1 MKIIY
6 SLCLP
11 FVLWVGS
18 ALSLEEAA
26 VCFLCRC
33 AARTLGRRGASLPT
47 QRRFILPSEH
57 LRLLRLTA
65 QGCRRPG
72 TKDSPNGTTMPQ
84 LGIGAGFIKVPHS
97 NQLSVS
103 QWYGLYP
110 QRPIAGMYEQ
120 LARAGTLNKAHT
132 ANMVLKPPSP
142 ASPDAGI
149 RVP

>member
-18 ALSLEEAA
+18 ALSLEEAT

-47 QRRFILPSEH
+47 QRRIILPSEH

-97 NQLSVS
+97 NLLDCQSK
-103 QWYGLYP
+103 GLYP
-110 QRPIAGMYEQ
+110 LGETPDV
-120 LARAGTLNKAHT
+120 LPGTLIKAHT